1 MLMVQEQSDEAIN
14 ARIDEFYE
22 KTEKLVG
29 EEVQEGEPWN
39 TQVNSD
45 QAGHY
50 LNGISDINPRWD
62 PEGPGQEVQP
72 TYLTSVVYPLLHGEP
87 MEAPLASLIA
97 GVDYEWYEPI
107 EIGDDLEGTSVIKD
121 LYEKGD
127 RDERRYIFII
137 SEVTYT
143 RNGEEVGKAEGT
155 MIRATQR
162 GNQLQEEREIYTY
175 SDEER
180 AEIEDKYEA
189 EIARLESV
197 PETPDVDS
205 LEVGDELPSI
215 VRGPLTIAD
224 MVCWNAGR
232 GPTYGASAINYME
245 RKGSPHNTVPNPE
258 INWMQKTSHQHEDPY
273 LCEQRGMALP
283 FGNGVMMYCWTSP
296 LVTNWMGA
304 DGFLKEHNGQL
315 RNPYY
320 YGDTLDITGEITD
333 KSVADDTPEV
343 TVEWEAIDPHGEP
356 VVVGD
361 SVVSFPNQ

>member
-1 MLMVQEQSDEAIN
+1 MTEYLSDAEIN

-22 KTEKLVG
+22 RTEALVG
-29 EEVQEGEPWN
+29 KEIEESTPWN
-39 TQVNSD
+39 TGVNAD
-45 QAGHY
+45 QASHY
-50 LNGISDINPRWD
+50 LNGISDVNLRWD
-62 PEGPGQEVQP
+62 PDGPGQEVHP
-72 TYLTSVVYPLLHGEP
+72 TYLTSVVYPLLHGES
-87 MEAPLASLIA
+87 MEVPLASLIA

-107 EIGDDLEGTSVIKD
+107 ELGDDLDGTAVLTD

-143 RNGEEVGKAEGT
+143 RDGEEVGRAEGT

-162 GNQLQEEREIYTY
+162 GNQLQESRDVYGF

-180 AEIEDKYEA
+180 REIESRYEA
-189 EIARLESV
+189 ELDRLESV
-197 PETPDVDS
+197 PDTPDFEET
-205 LEVGDELPSI
+205 EVGDELPPI

-232 GPTYGASAINYME
+232 GPTYGASLINYVE
-245 RKGSPHNTVPNPE
+245 RKGSPHNTVPNPR
-258 INWMQKTSHQHEDPY
+258 INWPQKTSHQHEDPW
-273 LCEQRGMALP
+273 LCEQRGMSLP

-304 DGFLKEHNGQL
+304 DGFLKQHNGQL
-315 RNPYY
+315 ESPYY

-333 KSVADDTPEV
+333 KSVTDGTPEV
-343 TVEWEAIDPHGEP
+343 TVEWRAVDPHDDS
-356 VVVGD
+356 VVSGD
-361 SVVSFPNQ
+361 SVVSFPDQ